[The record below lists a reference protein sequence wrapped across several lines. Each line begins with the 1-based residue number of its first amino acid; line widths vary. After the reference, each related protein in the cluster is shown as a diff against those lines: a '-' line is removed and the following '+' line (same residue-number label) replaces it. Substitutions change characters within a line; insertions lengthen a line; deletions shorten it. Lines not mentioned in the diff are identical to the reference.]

1 MGHSHSHNHSHHHD
15 LNSRNL
21 LISIFLNIA
30 ITVAQVIG
38 GIVSGSLALLSDA
51 LHNFSDVISLII
63 SWIANKLVK
72 KKASLKRTFGYKR
85 AEILAAFIN
94 AATLIVVAV
103 LLIFEAIER
112 FRNPQEI
119 ESNLVIWLS
128 IIAIL
133 GNGFSV
139 LLLKKNA
146 DNNMNLKSAYL
157 HLLTDM
163 LASVA
168 VLIGGL
174 LMKYYEIWWIDS
186 VLTLAIAVYLVV
198 MGWDLLKNSFKVLM
212 LFTPDST
219 SVKSI
224 VEDIQTIDA
233 VKNVHHVHIWQL
245 NEEEIP
251 NTIIAD
257 NTGGILMQRGEVDMC
272 IVGTDRTLSNG
283 DVCNK
288 IGTYLKALAAHDNN
302 IPFYVTLPSS
312 TIDWDIKNAQDIPI
326 EERNSEELSHVEG
339 IDENNEIKKVLIYP
353 KKSKAMNLA
362 FDITP
367 AKYVTGLITEK
378 GTCEASPEGLKKL
391 FK

>member
-21 LISIFLNIA
+21 LISIFLNIT

-186 VLTLAIAVYLVV
+186 VLTLVIAVYLVV

-245 NEEEIP
+245 NEEEIHLEAH
-251 NTIIAD
+251 IDFKKDI
-257 NTGGILMQRGEVDMC
+257 
-272 IVGTDRTLSNG
+272 TLSQF
-283 DVCNK
+283 DVILN
-288 IGTYLKALAAHDNN
+288 
-302 IPFYVTLPSS
+302 S
-312 TIDWDIKNAQDIPI
+312 I
-326 EERNSEELSHVEG
+326 EE
-339 IDENNEIKKVLIYP
+339 LIYY
-353 KKSKAMNLA
+353 KY
-362 FDITP
+362 DINHINIQP
-367 AKYVTGLITEK
+367 EYGKCDAKDVIVQD
-378 GTCEASPEGLKKL
+378 
-391 FK
+391 